1 MKLDYLPNVLS
12 VIRVALIVP
21 VIWLLLHGR
30 YGTTL
35 IIFGLAG
42 FTDGLD
48 GFLAKRFGWRTELG
62 AVLDPFADKL
72 LMLCSYL
79 TLAVLQLIPVWLFV
93 VVVARDVMIVAG
105 GLSYQYLIGPF
116 KATPTAVSKLNTAFQ
131 ILLVL
136 AVVANAGFEIPPDLA
151 VTILGAAVFVTT
163 VVSGLDYVWTWG
175 WRAWRNSDHGENVE

>member
-1 MKLDYLPNVLS
+1 
-12 VIRVALIVP
+12 
-21 VIWLLLHGR
+21 
-30 YGTTL
+30 
-35 IIFGLAG
+35 
-42 FTDGLD
+42 
-48 GFLAKRFGWRTELG
+48 
-62 AVLDPFADKL
+62 
-72 LMLCSYL
+72 MLCSYL

-105 GLSYQYLIGPF
+105 GFSYHYLIGPF

-151 VTILGAAVFVTT
+151 VTLLGAAVLVTT

-175 WRAWRNSDHGENVE
+175 WRAWRNSDHGESVE